1 MQTQPQ
7 TLKEGLVTNDLQ
19 EMILNIFEVDTYRSK
34 MGDDRDVCVLSF
46 TAKDRAPAR
55 DMMEFIEKGY
65 SFVLDA
71 DVSSGENNQGEYT
84 IFVEMTRTPNLTE
97 QIQDLIYGMSKLT
110 NINNWKFKYHSGNS
124 ENEATVD
131 NLKFKIPSTPM
142 LYDNI
147 LHTKKVE
154 SVKHFFNKTL
164 MDDLTIDGDVITIHK
179 HFDKK
184 IQMRLLDNSDSQSV
198 VEGAMS
204 IDNDSMGEIF
214 WLTKVLG
221 DYNINKF
228 EDKLLFTNGNKTLL
242 LQRI

>member
-1 MQTQPQ
+1 
-7 TLKEGLVTNDLQ
+7 
-19 EMILNIFEVDTYRSK
+19 
-34 MGDDRDVCVLSF
+34 
-46 TAKDRAPAR
+46 
-55 DMMEFIEKGY
+55 
-65 SFVLDA
+65 
-71 DVSSGENNQGEYT
+71 
-84 IFVEMTRTPNLTE
+84 MTRTPNLTE

-131 NLKFKIPSTPM
+131 NLKLKIPSTPM

-184 IQMRLLDNSDSQSV
+184 IQMRLLDDSDSQSV

-204 IDNDSMGEIF
+204 MDNDSMGEIF